1 MKEIGG
7 GEVQKMASREGG
19 ALDGTMLVVPVGDR
33 KQHRGGDDVEEEELI
48 LVLSRVDEVGEAY
61 V

>member
-7 GEVQKMASREGG
+7 GEVQKMAQREGG
-19 ALDGTMLVVPVGDR
+19 ALDGTMLVVPIGDR

-48 LVLSRVDEVGEAY
+48 LVLS
-61 V
+61 